1 MMTTNI
7 GKGQSNITRAAR
19 VLLLIARNLA
29 KMLLVKFQQP
39 LALVLL
45 SSKKLTR
52 NIVLLF
58 WTMLNFYMILGTAI
72 EENMQ
77 TLFLKQKNFI
87 RHRIRHELVWAV
99 IWLYKAAKDDK
110 HLEGAELHWTKLSKN
125 QICQRNILG

>member
-72 EENMQ
+72 EENIQ
-77 TLFLKQKNFI
+77 TLFFK
-87 RHRIRHELVWAV
+87 
-99 IWLYKAAKDDK
+99 
-110 HLEGAELHWTKLSKN
+110 
-125 QICQRNILG
+125 